1 MSIVNCWENRAV
13 GFETKYEYS
22 SRKVIASSIFW
33 DFFLPVHFPMQGTKL
48 TMTYYDGNV
57 QLKTFCSCGLC
68 RSYEAGEFDR
78 KWVRISMKVAVFV
91 FFCIPIFDGHE
102 QPDVTILET
111 FYELKVVDITLS
123 AEAFVGDAV
132 VSSSNRKSSWIP
144 LETST
149 Y

>member
-1 MSIVNCWENRAV
+1 
-13 GFETKYEYS
+13 
-22 SRKVIASSIFW
+22 
-33 DFFLPVHFPMQGTKL
+33 MQGTKL
-48 TMTYYDGNV
+48 TMTYYDGHV
-57 QLKTFCSCGLC
+57 QFKTFCSYGLY

-91 FFCIPIFDGHE
+91 FFCIPIFYGHE